1 MRLGKIKCAAKAL
14 ACVSAC
20 SSFNFAKGWH
30 FVCRFTVRLLSVV
43 SSFRLAY
50 NLFILEVFYQKTSS
64 YCKYKMVL
72 GSSFR
77 YDFIFN
83 LSKAMPTLRCIS

>member
-30 FVCRFTVRLLSVV
+30 FVHCFLSVYV
-43 SSFRLAY
+43 LHCRSVTLAP
-50 NLFILEVFYQKTSS
+50 NAHVCAGRETKPTPNS
-64 YCKYKMVL
+64 YLIKVL
-72 GSSFR
+72 
-77 YDFIFN
+77 N
-83 LSKAMPTLRCIS
+83 NHKLSKSTSPRLEHT